1 MSTSIHFP
9 MLKFVYLSDNLSEEW
24 ADFFTEVTRALSIDI
39 SLVIYSEAEA
49 ALGNKVLL
57 N

>member
-1 MSTSIHFP
+1 